1 MKALILVE
9 SGLIEERASLM
20 LGGRLAAI
28 HVDPADPALPRIGD
42 IRPGRVTRIE
52 PALGGAF
59 VDCDGTAG
67 FLPEARGLAEG
78 EQLPLQYAVP
88 AHGHKLPEFTR
99 DLGLAGFRLTFR
111 PRGRGIGFS
120 RRLDPAERDR
130 ITALL
135 PRGQGWLVRGHAQG
149 CPDELLVAEAAQL
162 TQAWAATGKGEHF
175 RDGGALARLW
185 REAPDAAGIVAA
197 DPVSYAAGRAW
208 TARFAPDH
216 TERLTR
222 ARADDDR
229 FTALDGMIEAASQ
242 PDVPLAG
249 GGRLVIEPGRTLAA
263 VDVDSGDAT
272 AGDRRSLVRAVNRRA
287 IPEIAWQLRLRE
299 IGGLVVIDFLK
310 DSGRADPGL
319 IEGLR
324 HALAPDPAAIKIAAR
339 FSEFGTLELTR
350 ERRSAALAER
360 HASPEGLLAR
370 LARRAV
376 AEARQS
382 RGRPLLLTA
391 GPDLAARLDD
401 ATLARWAA
409 ALGCPVTMRSDVAL
423 RDDRFSVSAAR

>member
-1 MKALILVE
+1 MKATILVE
-9 SGLIEERASLM
+9 NGLVEDRASLV

-28 HVDPADPALPRIGD
+28 HVDPADPALPRLGD
-42 IRPGRVTRIE
+42 VRMGRIVRVE

-59 VDCDGTAG
+59 VDVDGVAG
-67 FLPEARGLAEG
+67 FLPEARSLTEG
-78 EQLPLQYAVP
+78 EQLPLQYATP

-99 DLGLAGFRLTFR
+99 DIGLAGFRLTFR

-120 RRLDPAERDR
+120 RRLEPAERER

-149 CPDELLVAEAAQL
+149 CPDDLLVAEAAQL
-162 TQAWAATGKGEHF
+162 TAAWAATGRGEPF

-185 REAPDAAGIVAA
+185 REAPDAQGIVAA
-197 DPVSYAAGRAW
+197 DPASYAAGRAW

-229 FTALDGMIEAASQ
+229 FTALDGLIEAACQ
-242 PDVPLAG
+242 PDVVLSG

-263 VDVDSGDAT
+263 IDIDSADAT
-272 AGDRRSLVRAVNRRA
+272 AADRRSLVRAVNRRA

-299 IGGLVVIDFLK
+299 IAGLVVIDFLK
-310 DSGRADPGL
+310 DSGRIDPAL
-319 IEGLR
+319 IEALR
-324 HALAPDPAAIKIAAR
+324 NALGPDPATIKVAAR

-350 ERRSAALAER
+350 ERRTASLAER
-360 HASPEGLLAR
+360 HASPDGVLAR
-370 LARRAV
+370 LSRRAT
-376 AEARQS
+376 AEARQG
-382 RGRPLLLTA
+382 RGRPLVLA
-391 GPDLAARLDD
+391 AAPDLAARLDE
-401 ATLARWAA
+401 ALVARWAA
-409 ALGCPVTMRSDVAL
+409 GLGCPLTVRPEVSL
-423 RDDRFSVSAAR
+423 GPDRFSVSVAR

>member
-1 MKALILVE
+1 MKSLILVE
-9 SGLIEERASLM
+9 SGLVEERASLM

-28 HVDPADPALPRIGD
+28 HVDPADPALPRQGD

-59 VDCDGTAG
+59 VECDGVAG
-67 FLPEARGLAEG
+67 YLAEARGLTEG

-88 AHGHKLPEFTR
+88 AHGHKLAEFTR

-120 RRLDPAERDR
+120 RRLDPAERER

-149 CPDELLVAEAAQL
+149 CPDEILVAEAAAL
-162 TQAWAATGKGEHF
+162 TQAWAATGRGEIF

-185 REAPDAAGIVAA
+185 REAPDAAGVVAA
-197 DPVSYAAGRAW
+197 DPASYAAGRAW
-208 TARFAPDH
+208 TARFAPDQ

-229 FTALDGMIEAASQ
+229 FTALDGLIEAACQ

-263 VDVDSGDAT
+263 IDIDSADAT
-272 AGDRRSLVRAVNRRA
+272 AADRRSLVRAVSRRA

-310 DSGRADPGL
+310 DGGRADPSL

-324 HALAPDPAAIKIAAR
+324 QALAPDPATIRVAAR

-350 ERRSAALAER
+350 ERRGISLAER
-360 HASPEGLLAR
+360 HASPDGLLAR

-376 AEARQS
+376 AEARQG
-382 RGRPLLLTA
+382 RGRPLVLTV
-391 GPDLAARLDD
+391 GPDLASRLDE
-401 ATLARWAA
+401 ALVARWAA
-409 ALGCPVTMRSDVAL
+409 SLGCPVTIKPDPACGP
-423 RDDRFSVSAAR
+423 DRFSVSVAR